1 MDNKGNRTEKLIDF
15 IRSSG
20 IELNYGKNKA
30 RGNKGLFI
38 AKNKAFRIDIAKGQE
53 ENMGILLH
61 EFAHYIHYKYDKTLK
76 SLDFIFPDLD
86 EKTQDELIEL
96 TVTLIPKNSV
106 KPFFEQ
112 TEILNKDIKELSL
125 KIMAKYPDFKISSP
139 FSPLERKIPY
149 PLSFLLKYDRVRFAG
164 KVYSIENADLD
175 ELTGVYL
182 KLKSR
187 QRALRRV
194 NSRITKLN
202 RYYNS
207 PGELFA
213 RCIEMYFTNKEAVAQ
228 KAPNVYI
235 MLNNAINSYTVPEL
249 AGLAKI
255 CLN

>member
-1 MDNKGNRTEKLIDF
+1 MDNKRNRTEKLIDF
-15 IRSSG
+15 IQSFG

-61 EFAHYIHYKYDKTLK
+61 EFAHYIHFKYDKTLK

-106 KPFFEQ
+106 KPFFDQ
-112 TEILNKDIKELSL
+112 AAIIKKDIKELSS
-125 KIMAKYPDFKISSP
+125 KIKTKYPDFKISSP
-139 FSPLERKIPY
+139 YFALERKVPY
-149 PLSFLLKYDRVRFAG
+149 PFSFLLKYDRVRFAG

-194 NSRITKLN
+194 NSRISKLN

-213 RCIEMYFTNKEAVAQ
+213 RCIEMYYTNKETVAV
-228 KAPNVYI
+228 KAPNIYI
-235 MLNNAINSYTVPEL
+235 ILNKAIKSHTVPEL